1 MSNIKH
7 DPMFVLILILRI
19 WFILFKTVFVLAL
32 TIVQA
37 LSDIVNILLSE
48 VLIPSLASLTKL
60 LEQLEQPTSPDTFDY
75 NEAENILVRAERRML
90 DAHTLETGLQATPHN

>member
-1 MSNIKH
+1 MSNPKH

-19 WFILFKTVFVLAL
+19 WFILFKTIFVLAL

-60 LEQLEQPTSPDTFDY
+60 LEQLERPSPNTFDY
-75 NEAENILVRAERRML
+75 DEAETILDRAELRML